1 MKEDR
6 FLEFK
11 SEITNTFLKTVSAF
25 SNIGTGI
32 IRFGYN
38 DDGTV
43 CGLNGDL
50 NGICLDLEKK

>member
-25 SNIGTGI
+25 SNIRTGI

-43 CGLNGDL
+43 GGLNGDL
-50 NGICLDLEKK
+50 KVFV

>member
-11 SEITNTFLKTVSAF
+11 SEITNSFLKTVSAY
-25 SNIGTGI
+25 SNIGTGL

-38 DDGTV
+38 NNGTV
-43 CGLNGDL
+43 WVKRKFKPNFLRFR
-50 NGICLDLEKK
+50 K

>member
-1 MKEDR
+1 MREER

-11 SEITNTFLKTVSAF
+11 SEITNSFLKTVSAF
-25 SNIGTGI
+25 SNIGTGL

-43 CGLNGDL
+43 CELKGNLK
-50 NGICLDLEKK
+50 IFA

>member
-1 MKEDR
+1 MKEGR

-25 SNIGTGI
+25 SNIGSGI

-50 NGICLDLEKK
+50 NKLV